1 MHICRYT
8 HIKNP
13 VKKPVY
19 MHIYSYT
26 HTLSLSLS
34 LSHTHTHTHTHTHSL
49 SLSLSLTHTHTHTHT
64 LSLSLSHL
72 DDKLEAFK
80 EIAFETCENKHEV
93 RVVIQLI
100 HELWVHVD
108 RLEPF
113 IIQNL
118 V

>member
-1 MHICRYT
+1 MCICTYAGTHTLKTLSKNLCICTYT
-8 HIKNP
+8 ATH
-13 VKKPVY
+13 
-19 MHIYSYT
+19 T

-34 LSHTHTHTHTHTHSL
+34 YTHTHTHTL
-49 SLSLSLTHTHTHTHT
+49 S

-100 HELWVHVD
+100 QELWVHVD

>member
-26 HTLSLSLS
+26 HT
-34 LSHTHTHTHTHTHSL
+34 HSL
-49 SLSLSLTHTHTHTHT
+49 SLSLSYTHTHT
-64 LSLSLSHL
+64 LSLSLSLTHTHL

>member
-26 HTLSLSLS
+26 HTHTLSLSL
-34 LSHTHTHTHTHTHSL
+34 L
-49 SLSLSLTHTHTHTHT
+49 HTHTHTHT